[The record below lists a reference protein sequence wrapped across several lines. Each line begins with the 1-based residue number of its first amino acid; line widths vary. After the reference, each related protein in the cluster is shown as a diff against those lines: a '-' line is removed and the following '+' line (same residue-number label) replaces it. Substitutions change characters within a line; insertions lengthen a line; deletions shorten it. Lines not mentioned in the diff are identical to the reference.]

1 MSEIKVNSIKGVAA
15 SVAALTINNTDGT
28 CTANVTNNLSNR
40 RINMNGAQEVCQR
53 GTSFSSYSSGD
64 QYVADRYNF
73 AISGA
78 GTWTVSKSTTS
89 PDGFANSIKAD
100 CTTANT
106 SLSAGH
112 YLIYITKFE
121 GQDLQLLQK
130 GTSNAK
136 KLTLS
141 FHVRSNK
148 TGTYI
153 AEFIDYDNSRSISK
167 SYTISSADTW
177 EKKTITIDGDTTG
190 AFDNDNAKSFAI
202 FWWLAAGSTY
212 NSASLQTSW
221 GTNTTNAR
229 ATGQVNLADSTSN
242 EWYITGIQV
251 EASDHA
257 TDFEH
262 KSYAQELLL
271 CQRYYRVLTDGSE
284 DGTSYI
290 GLMSYNYDVNSVV
303 TQINF
308 IPEMRATPTADST
321 SGTNYYRF
329 YRNSGYVDINS
340 LSTLNGMTRKGGAFN
355 NADSGNGTAGQSGG
369 IVTNNASAKIAFSA
383 EL

>member
-1 MSEIKVNSIKGVAA
+1 STAA
-15 SVAALTINNTDGT
+15 ITVNNTDGT

-53 GTSFSSYSSGD
+53 GTNFSGYSSGD

-73 AISGA
+73 AMSSA

-89 PDGFANSIKAD
+89 PDGFGSSIKAD
-100 CTTANT
+100 CTTADT
-106 SLSAGH
+106 SLSAGD

-153 AEFIDYDNSRSISK
+153 AEFIDYDNNRSISK

-177 EKKTITIDGDTTG
+177 EKKIITIDGDTTG

-257 TDFEH
+257 TDFEY
-262 KSYAQELLL
+262 KSFGEELQL
-271 CQRYYRVLTDGSE
+271 CKRYFQSWNADGDSGSMYFLYSGAYSAHAASAFF
-284 DGTSYI
+284 DYTYH
-290 GLMSYNYDVNSVV
+290 
-303 TQINF
+303 
-308 IPEMRATPTADST
+308 PEMRATPTATTPST
-321 SGTNYYRF
+321 SY
-329 YRNSGYVDINS
+329 
-340 LSTLNGMTRKGGAFN
+340 
-355 NADSGNGTAGQSGG
+355 QSGG
-369 IVTNNASAKIAFSA
+369 SWSIYRYRARWIATANNSGAGAVFNSGVDFEA